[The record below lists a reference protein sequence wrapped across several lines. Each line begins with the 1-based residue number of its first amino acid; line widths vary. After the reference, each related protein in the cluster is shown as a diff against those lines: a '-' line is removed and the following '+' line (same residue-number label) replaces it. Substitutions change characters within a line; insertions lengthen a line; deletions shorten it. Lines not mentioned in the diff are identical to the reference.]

1 MNQVSDHRRSTTL
14 TVHGGSV
21 LRQNSYND
29 AMKFGEFEVDE
40 RAGVLR
46 RAGTRIKLQD
56 LPFRLLVVLLRRP
69 GEVVTREEL
78 RAELWGS
85 ETFVDAEAGLN
96 TAIAK
101 IREALG
107 DNAETPEFVETLP
120 KRGYRFVGTLAPE
133 EPGLTTR
140 PPSVGPPTLS
150 WDAHARHESTCVAR
164 YRARDCGSGDC
175 LHIVFSGPAPVT
187 IAVVRFHN
195 ETGAAE
201 NDRLAG
207 TLTDAVVV
215 ALAGNPKYGVIG
227 NSPLL
232 VTERIFED
240 VRKIGEALEAD
251 YVVLCQLQ
259 KGDAGLLARAHFI
272 RVSDQK
278 HLWAD
283 SISLPE
289 ADLERV
295 LTAAVVEGVGI
306 GPGTGRET
314 PALTGR

>member
-1 MNQVSDHRRSTTL
+1 MR
-14 TVHGGSV
+14 
-21 LRQNSYND
+21 
-29 AMKFGEFEVDE
+29 FGEFEADE

-107 DNAETPEFVETLP
+107 DSAETPVFVETLP
-120 KRGYRFVGTLAPE
+120 KRGYRFVGTVESDEPAFAHSPVAPGMPTRVANRRALYLFAALAV
-133 EPGLTTR
+133 GALAIASYIAFSR
-140 PPSVGPPTLS
+140 PHP
-150 WDAHARHESTCVAR
+150 
-164 YRARDCGSGDC
+164 
-175 LHIVFSGPAPVT
+175 IT

-195 ETGAAE
+195 ETGAPE

-215 ALAGNPKYGVIG
+215 ALAGNPKYGIIG

-240 VRKIGEALEAD
+240 VSKIGGALKAD
-251 YVVLCQLQ
+251 YVVLGQLQ
-259 KGDAGLLARAHFI
+259 KGDAGLLTRAHFI
-272 RVSDQK
+272 RVNDQK
-278 HLWAD
+278 HLWAG
-283 SISLPE
+283 SITLPD
-289 ADLERV
+289 ADMERV
-295 LTAAVVEGVGI
+295 LTAAVAEGVGI
-306 GPGTGRET
+306 GLDRSRET
-314 PALTGR
+314 PTLTGR

>member
-1 MNQVSDHRRSTTL
+1 
-14 TVHGGSV
+14 
-21 LRQNSYND
+21 
-29 AMKFGEFEVDE
+29 MKFGEFEVDE

-69 GEVVTREEL
+69 GQVVTREEL
-78 RAELWGS
+78 RKELWGS

-107 DNAETPEFVETLP
+107 DNAEKPAFIETLP
-120 KRGYRFVGTLAPE
+120 KRGYRFVGTLE
-133 EPGLTTR
+133 STEPG
-140 PPSVGPPTLS
+140 PKAQPPTGHPLFPGMPTRVTNRR
-150 WDAHARHESTCVAR
+150 AFYALAVLAVAVLVIAL
-164 YRARDCGSGDC
+164 Y
-175 LHIVFSGPAPVT
+175 IVFSGPAPTT

-215 ALAGNPKYGVIG
+215 ALAGNPKYGIIG

-240 VRKIGEALEAD
+240 VGKIGEALKAD
-251 YVVLCQLQ
+251 YVVLGQLQ
-259 KGDAGLLARAHFI
+259 KGDAGLLTRAHFI
-272 RVSDQK
+272 RVSDQT

-283 SISLPE
+283 SITLP
-289 ADLERV
+289 AAGMERV
-295 LTAAVVEGVGI
+295 LAAAVVEGVGI
-306 GPGTGRET
+306 GLDRSRET
-314 PALTGR
+314 PALTAR